1 MARLIYS
8 GTRRFVDVEALP
20 TRTEVDA
27 IAAEQ
32 TEISCYDGCNIQFT
46 SGSTG
51 KPKAAF
57 LSHRAIVN
65 NSLAVKKHAIVSCLI
80 TKSTC
85 VLKRRLTRQLEN
97 DPQCSL
103 LLYS

>member
-32 TEISCYDGCNIQFT
+32 TEISCYDECNIQFT

-51 KPKAAF
+51 KPKATV
-57 LSHRAIVN
+57 LSHRSIVN
-65 NSLAVKKHAIVSCLI
+65 NSGQVRGTNSIVSLLI
-80 TKSTC
+80 IVPKIIIMSL
-85 VLKRRLTRQLEN
+85 VKQLEN
-97 DPQCSL
+97 YLVPSL
-103 LLYS
+103 S